1 MKKGS
6 RQLYRKMLLVYTAVL
21 VGVVILLVMYSISES
36 RQQAK
41 DTNQDYMKLAAQ
53 EARDYILQSSENTE
67 HIMSSLYN
75 SYSELNDLC
84 HYLSDNID
92 EYMKYRLDTYGGSSS
107 VAYSGI
113 EDFWS
118 GMFDS
123 YGQLERIRVYS
134 IQQQILTYYE
144 SDGTTR
150 RESVPVRLME
160 KEEIYSA
167 GQKEIYFRK
176 ELRNPVTLEAMGWME
191 AVFSTEKLDDIVK
204 FYDRAKLLVCDSAA
218 RTIYSS
224 EEGLFW
230 NQAVSISE
238 LEKSLNAYVWEEDA
252 LSLRIFTVLPKKEAS
267 HIPVWRM
274 IAIIALGAALTAVGE
289 IGIHFYLSGIMNRL
303 ETIVEGMEKV
313 TTGELNTRIDCGKKG
328 DELDI
333 IADNFNQMCQDLDLY
348 IKRSY
353 LAEIEQKNAELAA
366 LQSQINPH
374 FLYNTLEAIRMKAIC
389 NGDREVGRML
399 YSMAALF
406 QSQLKADDVI
416 LLAQELHYS
425 KKYMELFEYR
435 YNGKFRWD
443 MECDEKL
450 LQVPVIKF
458 VIQPVLENYFAH
470 GIRLE
475 SDSNYIRVEVR
486 EAGDFMLVVIED
498 NGRGMPAEEMET
510 RNAALRADEFDSHKS
525 MGLANVNRRL
535 RAVYGEECG
544 LTLSESIWK
553 GLKVTLR
560 FKNTKEGL

>member
-1 MKKGS
+1 
-6 RQLYRKMLLVYTAVL
+6 
-21 VGVVILLVMYSISES
+21 
-36 RQQAK
+36 
-41 DTNQDYMKLAAQ
+41 
-53 EARDYILQSSENTE
+53 
-67 HIMSSLYN
+67 
-75 SYSELNDLC
+75 
-84 HYLSDNID
+84 
-92 EYMKYRLDTYGGSSS
+92 
-107 VAYSGI
+107 
-113 EDFWS
+113 
-118 GMFDS
+118 
-123 YGQLERIRVYS
+123 
-134 IQQQILTYYE
+134 
-144 SDGTTR
+144 
-150 RESVPVRLME
+150 
-160 KEEIYSA
+160 
-167 GQKEIYFRK
+167 
-176 ELRNPVTLEAMGWME
+176 
-191 AVFSTEKLDDIVK
+191 
-204 FYDRAKLLVCDSAA
+204 
-218 RTIYSS
+218 
-224 EEGLFW
+224 
-230 NQAVSISE
+230 
-238 LEKSLNAYVWEEDA
+238 
-252 LSLRIFTVLPKKEAS
+252 
-267 HIPVWRM
+267 
-274 IAIIALGAALTAVGE
+274 
-289 IGIHFYLSGIMNRL
+289 
-303 ETIVEGMEKV
+303 
-313 TTGELNTRIDCGKKG
+313 
-328 DELDI
+328 
-333 IADNFNQMCQDLDLY
+333 
-348 IKRSY
+348 
-353 LAEIEQKNAELAA
+353 
-366 LQSQINPH
+366 
-374 FLYNTLEAIRMKAIC
+374 MKAIC